1 MSIKIPALT
10 VKTRFISILT
20 AILMISLTP
29 AQSNAQLSP
38 RISVS
43 LRFPRGRN
51 LGAPPRTSGAGS
63 RGPTCGNLATVRKS
77 KVNPSDQTSNQ
88 KPIPLTAIT
97 PTDNIL
103 TTAAADPTIYV
114 YVAPAADKQAQFRL
128 IDIEQQKIVY
138 QTDLSLANTP
148 EILKVSIPTTV
159 NLKDNYIYQW
169 QVLVICNPENRE
181 ADKVV
186 QGWLKHIPLTPEQ
199 ALQIQQVKPN
209 SLEQAKLYSQ
219 FGYWH
224 ETVMI
229 LDQLRKN
236 NPQAQTVW
244 VELLDS
250 VDLKELANISDV
262 DCCSFSA
269 QPSPPE
275 N

>member
-1 MSIKIPALT
+1 MSIKIPASA
-10 VKTRFISILT
+10 VKTRCFSILT

-38 RISVS
+38 GILVS
-43 LRFPRGRN
+43 LRFPRGQN

-63 RGPTCGNLATVRKS
+63 RGPACGNIATNPQS
-77 KVNPSDQTSNQ
+77 QVNPGDMTSDQTA
-88 KPIPLTAIT
+88 IPLTAIT
-97 PTDNIL
+97 PADNIL

-128 IDIEQQKIVY
+128 VDIEQQQIVY
-138 QTDLSLANTP
+138 QTNLSLVDTP
-148 EILKVSIPTTV
+148 EILKVSIPKTV
-159 NLKDNYIYQW
+159 NLKENYLYQW

-186 QGWLKHIPLTPEQ
+186 QGWLKHTPLTPEQ

-219 FGYWH
+219 FGFWH

-236 NPQAQTVW
+236 NPQAQTEW

-250 VDLKELANISDV
+250 VDLKELAKISDA

-269 QPSPPE
+269 QPSPPQ